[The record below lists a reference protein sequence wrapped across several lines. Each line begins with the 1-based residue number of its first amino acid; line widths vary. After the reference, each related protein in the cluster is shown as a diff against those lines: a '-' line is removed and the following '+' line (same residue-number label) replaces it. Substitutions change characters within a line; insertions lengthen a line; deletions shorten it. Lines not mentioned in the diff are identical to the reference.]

1 MDTRQ
6 MRYFVAL
13 AETLHF
19 GQAAA
24 RMNMS
29 QPPFSRQIAA
39 LERELGVLLVTRN
52 SRNVA
57 LTMAGERF
65 LQDSRRVLA
74 QFDTACRDAR
84 LVAEG
89 QKGELRLGFMMHAA
103 HRIVPHLVRLYTC
116 LQPSVR
122 LILEEAVPAEIDK
135 MMLQGRLDAAV
146 TFGERQF
153 PQLKAIPILKDHL
166 RLIVPADHKLVE
178 RDIINP
184 QDLQGESLIA
194 APSTIVPAL
203 RRKIISYCES
213 GGVIPH
219 FRFEPQLQHTII
231 RLVGAGLGIGLVPGS
246 ICDDTIPGVVS
257 RPLVN
262 APTIDVVL
270 FVPRETSNPA
280 LPALVDLVQA
290 GHLSR
295 SAAL

>member
-19 GQAAA
+19 GHAAA

-39 LERELGVLLVTRN
+39 IERELGVRLVSRN

-57 LTMAGERF
+57 LTQAGERF

-103 HRIVPHLVRLYTC
+103 HRIVPHLVSLYTS
-116 LQPSVR
+116 LQPDVR
-122 LILEEAVPAEIDK
+122 LILEEAVPVEIDK

-153 PQLKAIPILKDHL
+153 PQLKAVPILKDHL
-166 RLIVPADHKLVE
+166 RLIVPSDHKLAA
-178 RDIINP
+178 RDLIVP

-194 APSTIVPAL
+194 APGTTVPTLRGAIV
-203 RRKIISYCES
+203 RYCES

-231 RLVGAGLGIGLVPGS
+231 RLVAAGLGIGLVPGS
-246 ICDDTIPGVVS
+246 ICDETIPGIVS
-257 RPLVN
+257 RPLSN

-270 FVPRETSNPA
+270 YVAREATNPA
-280 LPALVDLVQA
+280 LPALIDLVQA